1 MSMRSK
7 TQFPGVYQAINPSD
21 KRQEPEELE
30 VTDDLEGEQETML
43 ETTQQDDDGD
53 TRMSDLRDTLLQASK
68 GVTEGTDS
76 KYQRWDVFIPFVSA
90 LELRNLQNWCRLM
103 KQCESFLVSHGFIEE
118 NESFFASK
126 PSQDAPWCIASWIMN
141 Q

>member
-1 MSMRSK
+1 MSVRS
-7 TQFPGVYQAINPSD
+7 QSWFPGVYQAINPSD

-30 VTDDLEGEQETML
+30 VTDDLEGEQESLL

-76 KYQRWDVFIPFVSA
+76 EYQRWDVFILFYSVS
-90 LELRNLQNWCRLM
+90 ELRHVQIGAD
-103 KQCESFLVSHGFIEE
+103 S
-118 NESFFASK
+118 
-126 PSQDAPWCIASWIMN
+126 
-141 Q
+141 